1 MSETS
6 SEIAVL
12 HAVLAAAEARTTAA
26 ERALTQSHAIILA
39 SDDMIRHLHLEI
51 AKLRREQFGPSSER
65 STRLI
70 EQLEMQLEDPET
82 DIAADRCEAEAEAPR
97 SVVDAFKRR
106 RLSRKPF
113 PEHPPRDRVVVEA
126 PTSCTC
132 SGSGRI
138 VKMGEDINE
147 TLVPRQW
154 KVIQTVREKFTAGIA
169 RKSANSPHHSTPRPG
184 AGPARTCWPRSSS
197 RSSANICP

>member
-70 EQLEMQLEDPET
+70 EQLEMQIEDPET
-82 DIAADRCEAEAEAPR
+82 DIAADRCEAKAEAPR

-113 PEHPPRDRVVVEA
+113 PEHLPRDPRRGGGTNLLHLLRVGAHREDGRRHQRDAGAPAVEGD
-126 PTSCTC
+126 P
-132 SGSGRI
+132 
-138 VKMGEDINE
+138 D
-147 TLVPRQW
+147 
-154 KVIQTVREKFTAGIA
+154 
-169 RKSANSPHHSTPRPG
+169 
-184 AGPARTCWPRSSS
+184 GP
-197 RSSANICP
+197 